1 VRVAVIHGPNLNLL
15 GSRELS
21 VYGDLTLEAVNEQI
35 RSVSEE
41 LGMEVEIT
49 QTAREG
55 EIIELLHAGIDSV
68 DGALL
73 NPGAY
78 AHTSRAIADAVRA
91 VGYPVVEVHLSN
103 IHAREPWRRRS
114 VTAEAAYGMVTG
126 FGAMSYVAGLHVL
139 KGLGAQR

>member
-1 VRVAVIHGPNLNLL
+1 MRVAVIHGPNLNLL

>member
-1 VRVAVIHGPNLNLL
+1 MRVLVIHGPNLNLL
-15 GSRELS
+15 GRRELS
-21 VYGDLTLEAVNEQI
+21 VYGDATLEEVNERI
-35 RSVSEE
+35 RSASEE
-41 LGMEVEIT
+41 LGISVEIS

-55 EIIELLHAGIDSV
+55 EIIERLHAGIDSV

-78 AHTSRAIADAVRA
+78 SHTSRAIADAVRA

-114 VTAEAAYGMVTG
+114 VTAEAAQGIVAG

-139 KGLGAQR
+139 KGLGAKR

>member
-1 VRVAVIHGPNLNLL
+1 MRVAVIHGPNLNLL

-21 VYGDLTLEAVNEQI
+21 VYGDATLEAVNEQI

-103 IHAREPWRRRS
+103 IHAREPWRRTS
-114 VTAEAAYGMVTG
+114 VTAEAAHGMVTG